1 MSFLDPERR
10 ISTSDRWS
18 VRTIHTILW
27 IFGARDAYQH
37 VASAA
42 VRKALKNSGKLQ
54 CPARK
59 WSVWIFKLIFRVV
72 TNIVIVCLLLAA
84 AFFFVKNCVGFDWIP
99 SEYKEW
105 CKAFVRD
112 WELESKLHTLL
123 RFYIPAELRYAQNG
137 LTIAQNTICSHWIP
151 KAFHQWVGG
160 AFSVFAKSAG
170 SAHVEVRV
178 NMCYPAV
185 RFWESINLPEHLSAN
200 KWAESIDAEGNAS
213 TPQPEDGASE
223 NTGAQEDANTTFP
236 SSEPQPQDSS
246 LAEQV
251 TNVLACGFGAVFGW
265 TLYTWVTLG

>member
-1 MSFLDPERR
+1 MFTVWLFK
-10 ISTSDRWS
+10 
-18 VRTIHTILW
+18 W
-27 IFGARDAYQH
+27 INK
-37 VASAA
+37 V
-42 VRKALKNSGKLQ
+42 
-54 CPARK
+54 
-59 WSVWIFKLIFRVV
+59 
-72 TNIVIVCLLLAA
+72 VIVCLLLAA
-84 AFFFVKNCVGFDWIP
+84 AFFFVKNCFGFDWIP
-99 SEYKEW
+99 SEHKEW
-105 CKAFVRD
+105 CKAFIRD

-137 LTIAQNTICSHWIP
+137 LTDAQNTLCSHWIP

-185 RFWESINLPEHLSAN
+185 RFWESMDDYVPEPLSAN
-200 KWAESIDAEGNAS
+200 KWAESIDAGGNAS

-223 NTGAQEDANTTFP
+223 KTGAQEDANTTFP

-251 TNVLACGFGAVFGW
+251 TNVLAGGLCAAVGW
-265 TLYTWVTLG
+265 TLYTWVTMG